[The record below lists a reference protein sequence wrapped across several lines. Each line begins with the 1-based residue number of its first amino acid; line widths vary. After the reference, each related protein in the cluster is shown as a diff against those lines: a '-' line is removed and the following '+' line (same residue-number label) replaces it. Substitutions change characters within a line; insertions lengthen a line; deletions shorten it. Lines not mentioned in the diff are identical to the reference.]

1 MYNTP
6 TKQTLMQ
13 IKKKKRKLF
22 LDILRVCVPII
33 MLGWLISTV
42 DWFRVI
48 PLFQE
53 IPWWMLGGALI
64 TFSLSQVVI
73 AIRWYYLLYVIGM
86 RSSFTL
92 LLDLV
97 FIGSFASN
105 FLPTTIGGDAV
116 KMVGISREQPKRAM
130 AVASVVADR
139 MFNLVGMIF
148 ILPIALALPNIQTHL
163 FGEGR
168 QMTLHSAFFM
178 TLWDKNKKRIQL
190 IWNPISLWFTSGQTI
205 LISLTLS
212 WISIALAF
220 ASFWIVV
227 YAVGIRISFLQ
238 ASAIAELSYFVALLP
253 LAINGLGILES
264 SETYLL
270 TLHGATLEQAV
281 AAAFLIRL
289 VTIFVSLIGGFRLVL
304 GWKNLL
310 AASKKEIL
318 DN

>member
-1 MYNTP
+1 
-6 TKQTLMQ
+6 
-13 IKKKKRKLF
+13 
-22 LDILRVCVPII
+22 
-33 MLGWLISTV
+33 
-42 DWFRVI
+42 
-48 PLFQE
+48 
-53 IPWWMLGGALI
+53 
-64 TFSLSQVVI
+64 
-73 AIRWYYLLYVIGM
+73 
-86 RSSFTL
+86 
-92 LLDLV
+92 
-97 FIGSFASN
+97 
-105 FLPTTIGGDAV
+105 
-116 KMVGISREQPKRAM
+116 
-130 AVASVVADR
+130 
-139 MFNLVGMIF
+139 
-148 ILPIALALPNIQTHL
+148 
-163 FGEGR
+163 
-168 QMTLHSAFFM
+168 MTLHSAFFM